1 MSPIALLLSTT
12 LFCLIYGAAYGA
24 ALNARQQPMVFM
36 NKSSALV
43 AIGFA
48 ALLFLLNKPFG

>member
-1 MSPIALLLSTT
+1 MSPLALLFSTL

-24 ALNARQQPMVFM
+24 ALNADQKPVVFI
-36 NKSSALV
+36 NRRSCLV